1 MNRKLLTMA
10 VAGLLSVAGLSAQEP
25 QLKWV
30 TSQDGMGLEIPP
42 VSYTHLTLPTILLV

>member
-25 QLKWV
+25 QLKWY
-30 TSQDGMGLEIPP
+30 GA
-42 VSYTHLTLPTILLV
+42 